1 MIKPRFIA
9 RLDIKNEFLIKSI
22 QLEGLKKIG
31 DPNEFAI
38 KYYKSGV
45 DEILFMDVVASL
57 YGRNNL
63 FEVIKK
69 TAKNIFIP
77 VTVGG
82 GVRSEKDVEN
92 LLHSGADK
100 VCINTAAINNPK
112 FITKLAKRF
121 GSQCI
126 VLSVDAKKKLKNEW
140 EAYTLNGREKTGL
153 NVKKWILKAIDLGI
167 GEVILTS
174 VDQEGTGSGFDYD
187 LITQIAPICKVP
199 LIISGGLGKEQHLKK
214 LQNLIKIDAVA
225 SSRAIHY
232 NQISVSK
239 IKKILRTTP
248 KPA

>member
-9 RLDIKNEFLIKSI
+9 RLDIKNEYLIKSI

-31 DPNEFAI
+31 DPNEYAI
-38 KYYKSGV
+38 KYYKAGV
-45 DEILFMDVVASL
+45 DEIIFMDVVASL

-82 GVRSEKDVEN
+82 GVRSEEDVEN

-100 VCINTAAINNPK
+100 ICINTAAINNPR
-112 FITKLAKRF
+112 FINKLAKRF

-126 VLSVDAKKKLKNEW
+126 VLSVDAKKKGENNW

-153 NVKKWILKAIDLGI
+153 DVEKWIKQAIDLGI
-167 GEVILTS
+167 GEVVLTS
-174 VDQEGTGSGFDYD
+174 VDYEGTGYGFDYN
-187 LITQIAPICKVP
+187 LVSKIAPVCKVP
-199 LIISGGLGKEQHLKK
+199 LIISGGLGELKHLKRLK
-214 LQNLIKIDAVA
+214 ETGSINGVA
-225 SSRAIHY
+225 AARVLHY
-232 NQISVSK
+232 NQLSVSK
-239 IKKILRTTP
+239 IKKFLF
-248 KPA
+248 

>member
-9 RLDIKNEFLIKSI
+9 RLDIKNEYLIKSI

-31 DPNEFAI
+31 DPNEYAI
-38 KYYKSGV
+38 KYYKAGV
-45 DEILFMDVVASL
+45 DEIIFMDVVASL

-82 GVRSEKDVEN
+82 GVRSEKDAEN

-100 VCINTAAINNPK
+100 ICINTAAINNPK
-112 FITKLAKRF
+112 FINKLAKRF

-126 VLSVDAKKKLKNEW
+126 VLSVDAKKKGENSW

-153 NVKKWILKAIDLGI
+153 DVERWVKQAIDLGI

-174 VDQEGTGSGFDYD
+174 VDYEGTGHGFDYD
-187 LITQIAPICKVP
+187 LITKISPICKVP
-199 LIISGGLGKEQHLKK
+199 LIISGGLGEIKHLKK
-214 LQNLIKIDAVA
+214 LKEIIKINAVA
-225 SSRAIHY
+225 AAKVLHY
-232 NQISVSK
+232 NQLSVSK
-239 IKKILRTTP
+239 IKKILI
-248 KPA
+248 

>member
-9 RLDIKNEFLIKSI
+9 RLDIKNEYLIKSI

-31 DPNEFAI
+31 DPNEYAI
-38 KYYKSGV
+38 KYYKAGV
-45 DEILFMDVVASL
+45 DEIIFMDVVASL

-100 VCINTAAINNPK
+100 ICINTAAIKNPK
-112 FITKLAKRF
+112 FINKLAKRF

-126 VLSVDAKKKLKNEW
+126 VLSVDAKKNGENSW

-153 NVKKWILKAIDLGI
+153 DVERWVKQAVDLGI

-174 VDQEGTGSGFDYD
+174 VDCEGTGHGFDYD
-187 LITQIAPICKVP
+187 LISKISPICKVP
-199 LIISGGLGKEQHLKK
+199 LIISGGLGEIKHLKK
-214 LQNLIKIDAVA
+214 LKEISKINAVA
-225 SSRAIHY
+225 AAKVLHY
-232 NQISVSK
+232 NQLSVSK
-239 IKKILRTTP
+239 IKKTLI
-248 KPA
+248 